1 LQRSCYPHSKLIKY
15 KLLKIKNTVIIK
27 IIRLNVLLLLY
38 FGFTQSSIG
47 QGRIVDAETLEALPF
62 SAVMNLSKPEIMTIS
77 DINGYFTLPT
87 KSIGDS
93 ILIRYVGYDT
103 IRTIFT
109 KDSVVY
115 RLTAS
120 QNELKEAIIT
130 ADDGP
135 AIAVIK
141 KVLKNRPNLSIVD
154 IDFYQCRIYTKN
166 IVGFNTNDDSI
177 SIKGLSATK
186 KYPSTFF
193 IAESLVERQYE
204 KRDKVFERVIAS
216 SAAGLKD
223 AEFAIMPEDVQSL
236 NFYRDYLNIYNKD
249 YINPISPLSWYK
261 YHFNLDK
268 VYEENGDT
276 LYKIDYWPKSNRF
289 NCFKGM
295 MVISDKGWAVQKI
308 RIENASNEI
317 YPFILQQEYKT
328 VAGQWFPLKFTANLL
343 FPSAVDKDIPF
354 KITQTSIFDNVSFEP
369 KALNSNKSNKTIFD
383 PNAGHNLDSLRFIPL
398 EKTDSSA
405 YIFGNYI
412 YDETP
417 IGYVLKNMNF
427 FINYQIPVG
436 PVAIEAF
443 SLYRRNLF
451 EENRF
456 GLSLL
461 TNMNMMPHL
470 QFGAYGAYGSSDKEF
485 KYGGSVAWHFD
496 KLQTNSVKYSYQ
508 NDIES
513 NHLFRFRNVWFDRYY
528 SNLYNKIE
536 NHELSYRYQ
545 RAPNNFYL
553 NFNRKTIDPLYNYV
567 FQGHNG
573 DDRSPFTNSEASLG
587 YNYYNGR
594 QVNFFNTWYIVR
606 NISYPIININL
617 NAGFKGL
624 LNGEF
629 EYQSLEV
636 NINKVFRWTLIGNTN
651 FTAQAG
657 YMLGQPPI
665 WKLFNAPASR
675 TGSFTIQAP
684 NSFQT
689 MPANVFWSNKFAHL
703 FVEQTIGK
711 LFVTKFSMPE
721 LFLAYNAGWGK
732 LDKANNHEGIVLR
745 DYSNGFH
752 EIGAGFNSLIRIPI
766 YDWFAFGINVGG
778 YYDLTSRA
786 PLNLGENFVVK
797 VGFGFLY

>member
-1 LQRSCYPHSKLIKY
+1 M
-15 KLLKIKNTVIIK
+15 LKIKNTVIIK

-120 QNELKEAIIT
+120 QNEIKEAVIT

-536 NHELSYRYQ
+536 NHELSYR
-545 RAPNNFYL
+545 
-553 NFNRKTIDPLYNYV
+553 
-567 FQGHNG
+567 
-573 DDRSPFTNSEASLG
+573 
-587 YNYYNGR
+587 
-594 QVNFFNTWYIVR
+594 
-606 NISYPIININL
+606 SYPIININL